1 MNNQAIILYAD
12 SNRGQYIPQF
22 FAESIK
28 REFVKGVSDSDY
40 QDLSDPDCEWY
51 WDTWDRVLNNVAI
64 TIEGHSYSMHHDG
77 DLWLVCDEL
86 ATFKEKSNL
95 YQDGVFANLE
105 SEWQA
110 MINRGTH
117 PMFEYQ
123 IGENDYLIV
132 NLEFTDNGIEFSFDS
147 DNKRVAFDGDIKV
160 INDNRYLMPFDV
172 FTDSLD
178 CYLETIHAN
187 ITEGYLIVNG
197 MLYSEDLTE

>member
-28 REFVKGVSDSDY
+28 REFVTGLSDSDY
-40 QDLSDPDCEWY
+40 QDISDPDCEWY
-51 WDTWDRVLNNVAI
+51 WDNWDRVLNNAVI
-64 TIEGHSYSMHHDG
+64 TIEGHTYTMYHDG

-86 ATFKEKSNL
+86 ATFKEKSNI
-95 YQDGVFANLE
+95 YSDGVFTNLE

-110 MINRGTH
+110 IKCL
-117 PMFEYQ
+117 PVLEYQ
-123 IGENDYLIV
+123 ISENDYLLV
-132 NLEFTDNGIEFSFDS
+132 SLEFTDNGIEFSFDS
-147 DNKRVAFDGDIKV
+147 DDKRVAFGGDIKI

-178 CYLETIHAN
+178 CYLETISNN
-187 ITEGYLIVNG
+187 ITDGYLIVNN
-197 MLYSEDLTE
+197 MFYSEE